1 MENHHIK
8 LYNYLTTRL
17 NNGDVLEKE
26 LIQWYNSIKSR
37 IELLKNF

>member
-1 MENHHIK
+1 MEQQHIK
-8 LYNYLTTRL
+8 LYDYLTTRL
-17 NNGDVLEKE
+17 NNGDILESE